1 MAARHDWLLEASRM
15 LSDQPAASMPA
26 IYQRLGVSPVINAA
40 GTETASGGAM
50 MAPEAL
56 KAMNEAATRYV
67 LIEELNDA
75 IGKRVA
81 DATGAEAGMVTS
93 GAAGGLLLA
102 AAACIAGDD
111 PAKVARLPQS
121 AGMANRFVIHR
132 VHRINYDHMFRAA
145 GGEFVEIG
153 IPRATY
159 EWELWEAITEQTAG
173 VVWVESP
180 SVAPGALPFETV
192 VQIAHENCVPVIVDA
207 ASMLP
212 PVAHLRLWIEHGA
225 DLVSYSGGK
234 GIRGP
239 QNSGM
244 LAGRT
249 DLIAGARANSSPRT
263 GVGRAA
269 KVSRETMAGFAAAL
283 ERFLEHDH
291 EADYREHLS
300 QAEMI
305 CEILAE
311 CPGTELELIT
321 DQRVTPDPVVRI
333 APSAGATWDPD
344 IVRNRLLYGD
354 PRIYTRRELHFLV
367 VRTHCLHGDEP
378 EIVAR
383 AIRNVIIQP

>member
-1 MAARHDWLLEASRM
+1 MGSKANEGDTG
-15 LSDQPAASMPA
+15 
-26 IYQRLGVSPVINAA
+26 IYQRLGVKSIINAA

-50 MAPEAL
+50 MAPEAIA
-56 KAMNEAATRYV
+56 AMNEAATQYV

-75 IGKRVA
+75 IGRRIA
-81 DATGAEAGMVTS
+81 EATGAEAGMVTS

-111 PAKVARLPQS
+111 PARVTHLPQS
-121 AGMANRFVIHR
+121 DGMANQFIIHR

-145 GGEFVEIG
+145 GGRFVEIG

-159 EWELWEAITEQTAG
+159 EWELREAISDCTAG
-173 VVWVESP
+173 IVWVESP

-192 VQIAHENCVPVIVDA
+192 VRVAHEHDIPVIVDA

-212 PVAHLRLWIEHGA
+212 PVAHLRLWIEQGA
-225 DLVSYSGGK
+225 DLVAYSGGK

-244 LAGRT
+244 LAGRA

-283 ERFLEHDH
+283 ERFVQHDH
-291 EADYREHLS
+291 DADYREHLA
-300 QAEMI
+300 QAEAV
-305 CEILAE
+305 CEILSDV
-311 CPGTELELIT
+311 PGIEIELIT
-321 DQRVTPDPVVRI
+321 DQRITPDPVVRL
-333 APSAGATWDPD
+333 APTSDANWTPD
-344 IVRNRLLYGD
+344 EIRTRLLESS
-354 PRIYTRRELHFLV
+354 PRIYTRREHHYLV
-367 VRTHCLHGDEP
+367 IRTHCLHGDEP

-383 AIRNVIIQP
+383 AIRDLVSKS

>member
-1 MAARHDWLLEASRM
+1 MPENARRHVPD
-15 LSDQPAASMPA
+15 
-26 IYQRLGVSPVINAA
+26 IYARLGVSPIINAA

-50 MAPEAL
+50 MAPEAID
-56 KAMNEAATRYV
+56 AMNQAAQSYV

-75 IGKRVA
+75 IGQRIA
-81 DATGAEAGMVTS
+81 EATGADAGMVTS

-102 AAACIAGDD
+102 AASCIAGVD
-111 PAKVARLPQS
+111 PARVARLPRTD
-121 AGMANRFVIHR
+121 GMPNQFVIHR

-153 IPRATY
+153 IPRGTY
-159 EWELWEAITEQTAG
+159 EWELREAINDRTAG

-180 SVAPGALPFETV
+180 SVAPGALPFDV
-192 VQIAHENCVPVIVDA
+192 VVRVAHEHGIPVIVDA

-212 PVAHLRLWIEHGA
+212 PVEHLRLWIDQGA

-244 LAGRT
+244 LAGRA

-283 ERFLEHDH
+283 ERFLKHDH
-291 EADYREHLS
+291 ESDFHEHLA
-300 QAEMI
+300 QAEVV
-305 CEILAE
+305 CEILSS
-311 CPGTELELIT
+311 CDQLELELIT
-321 DQRVTPDPVVRI
+321 DQRITPDPVIRI
-333 APSAGATWDPD
+333 APAATATWTPD
-344 IVRNRLLYGD
+344 EVRARLLAGE
-354 PRIYTRRELHFLV
+354 PRIYTRREHHFLV
-367 VRTHCLHGDEP
+367 IRTHCLHGDEP
-378 EIVAR
+378 ETVAR
-383 AIRNVIIQP
+383 AILTFIG

>member
-1 MAARHDWLLEASRM
+1 MASS
-15 LSDQPAASMPA
+15 LSGRDGG
-26 IYQRLGVSPVINAA
+26 IYQRLGVSPIINAA

-50 MAPEAL
+50 MVPEAL
-56 KAMNEAATRYV
+56 AAMNEASTQYV

-75 IGKRVA
+75 IGRRIA
-81 DATGAEAGMVTS
+81 EATGAEAGMVTS

-111 PAKVARLPQS
+111 PARVARLPQS
-121 AGMANRFVIHR
+121 SGMANRFIIHR

-145 GGEFVEIG
+145 GGTFVEIG

-159 EWELWEAITEQTAG
+159 EWELHEAIGEDTAG
-173 VVWVESP
+173 IVWVESP

-192 VQIAHENCVPVIVDA
+192 VRVAHEHDIPVIVDA

-212 PVAHLRLWIEHGA
+212 PKSHLRLWIEQGA

-244 LAGRT
+244 LAGRA
-249 DLIAGARANSSPRT
+249 DLIAGARANASPRT

-283 ERFLEHDH
+283 ERFLTHDH
-291 EADYREHLS
+291 DADYREHMA
-300 QAEMI
+300 QAEVV
-305 CEILAE
+305 CEILSDVPEIAI
-311 CPGTELELIT
+311 ELIT
-321 DQRVTPDPVVRI
+321 DQRITPDPVVKL
-333 APSAGATWDPD
+333 APTSAANWTPD
-344 IVRNRLLYGD
+344 GVRDRLLEGN
-354 PRIYTRRELHFLV
+354 PRIYTRREHHYLV

-378 EIVAR
+378 EVVAR
-383 AIRNVIIQP
+383 AIRDLVCDS

>member
-1 MAARHDWLLEASRM
+1 MSSERPGGSTD
-15 LSDQPAASMPA
+15 
-26 IYQRLGVSPVINAA
+26 IYSRLGVEPVINAA

-50 MAPEAL
+50 MVPEAL
-56 KAMNEAATRYV
+56 EAMQQAASQYV
-67 LIEELNDA
+67 LVEELNDA
-75 IGKRVA
+75 IGKRIA
-81 DATGAEAGMVTS
+81 AATGAEAGMVTS

-111 PAKVARLPQS
+111 PVKVARLPRTD
-121 AGMANRFVIHR
+121 GMANQFVIHR

-159 EWELWEAITEQTAG
+159 EWELRSAICDETAG

-180 SVAPGALPFETV
+180 SVAPGAIPFGKV
-192 VQIAHENCVPVIVDA
+192 VEIAHEHRIPVIVDA

-212 PVAHLRLWIEHGA
+212 PVSHLRRWIDAGA

-244 LAGRT
+244 LAGRV

-269 KVSRETMAGFAAAL
+269 KVSRETMSGFAAAL
-283 ERFLEHDH
+283 ERFLRHDH
-291 EADYREHLS
+291 EADFREHLA
-300 QAEMI
+300 QAEVI
-305 CEILAE
+305 CEILGGH
-311 CPGTELELIT
+311 PDIELELIS
-321 DQRVTPDPVVRI
+321 DQRITPDPVVRI
-333 APSAGATWDPD
+333 APSGRARWTPD
-344 IVRNRLLYGD
+344 DLRARLLDGD
-354 PRIYTRRELHFLV
+354 PRIYTRREHHYLV
-367 VRTHCLHGDEP
+367 IRTHCLHGDQP
-378 EIVAR
+378 ETVAR
-383 AIRNVIIQP
+383 AIRRLID

>member
-1 MAARHDWLLEASRM
+1 MST
-15 LSDQPAASMPA
+15 SSPG
-26 IYQRLGVSPVINAA
+26 IYARLGVTPIINAA

-56 KAMNEAATRYV
+56 EAMRQASQQYV

-75 IGKRVA
+75 VGKLIA
-81 DATGAEAGMVTS
+81 QATGAEAGMVTS

-111 PAKVARLPQS
+111 PVRVSRLPQS
-121 AGMANRFVIHR
+121 EGMANQFVVHR

-159 EWELWEAITEQTAG
+159 EWELRAAITEKTAG

-180 SVAPGALPFETV
+180 SVALGALPFETV
-192 VQIAHENCVPVIVDA
+192 VRIAHEQGVPVIVDA

-212 PVAHLRLWIEHGA
+212 PVSHLRLWIEQGA

-234 GIRGP
+234 GIHGP

-244 LAGRT
+244 LAGRA
-249 DLIAGARANSSPRT
+249 DLITGARASSSPRT
-263 GVGRAA
+263 GIGRAA

-283 ERFLEHDH
+283 ERFLHHDH
-291 EADYREHLS
+291 QADYREHLA
-300 QAEMI
+300 QAEVL
-305 CEILAE
+305 CEILGE
-311 CPGTELELIT
+311 HPDIDLELIT
-321 DQRVTPDPVVRI
+321 DQRITPDPVVRI
-333 APSAGATWDPD
+333 APRDSAGWTPD
-344 IVRNRLLYGD
+344 DVRSQLLDGD
-354 PRIYTRRELHFLV
+354 PRIYTRREYHYLV
-367 VRTHCLHGDEP
+367 IRTHCLHGDEP
-378 EIVAR
+378 ETVAR
-383 AIRNVIIQP
+383 AIRRLIG